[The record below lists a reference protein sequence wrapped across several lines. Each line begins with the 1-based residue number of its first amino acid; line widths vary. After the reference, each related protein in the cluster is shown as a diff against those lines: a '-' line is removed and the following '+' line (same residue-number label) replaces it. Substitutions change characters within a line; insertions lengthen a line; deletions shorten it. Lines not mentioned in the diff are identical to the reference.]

1 MSWIKSQSLSK
12 IGGIVHGFSNK
23 KFNGSVSD
31 IARYF
36 GLSNIATIN
45 QTHSSDV
52 FVINDGFKDL
62 SKEKGDAIITGLRGI
77 GIGVFTADC
86 VPILFAEKT
95 GFLVAVVHAGSCCSS
110 CRLARN
116 PFTGPDSY
124 PH

>member
-62 SKEKGDAIITGLRGI
+62 SKGKGM
-77 GIGVFTADC
+77 
-86 VPILFAEKT
+86 
-95 GFLVAVVHAGSCCSS
+95 
-110 CRLARN
+110 RL
-116 PFTGPDSY
+116 
-124 PH
+124 